1 MTVAGIREYE
11 QTWRH
16 AEAAMLDAKADTI
29 DVALR
34 GLSALDGMFNGREE
48 LRATVAH
55 CMDKLGVE
63 SENLRSAVRRALR
76 EPVEAL
82 SAADEPTGSLTAT
95 DHALTATFQ

>member
-1 MTVAGIREYE
+1 MTIAGIREQE

-29 DVALR
+29 DVAVR
-34 GLSALDGMFNGREE
+34 AAAALDGMFNGRDE
-48 LRATVAH
+48 LRAVVAQF
-55 CMDKLGVE
+55 MDKLSVE

-82 SAADEPTGSLTAT
+82 SAADEPTGSLNAN